1 MPSDLDSRTVVCVAR
16 QPILDRAGRVYGY
29 ELLYRD
35 GLHAS
40 TCPAGDNLASSRV
53 FSDAVL
59 SLGLEKLTGG
69 KPAFVNFTRDL
80 LLSGAARLVRNNT
93 LVIEIL
99 ETVNID
105 AEVIAACRA
114 LRGQGYSLAL
124 DDFVPGS
131 DAEQLIPC
139 VKYVKIDVLQTTPAE
154 RAKLAERF
162 RSLGISLVAEKVETR
177 EMADAVLAN
186 GYRFAQGYYY
196 CRPTTFAA
204 QALPARRL
212 AHLSL
217 FAALNRSD
225 LTVDEVEDLV
235 KHDVSLSYRILRSIN
250 SAAYSLRRE
259 IESIRQALV
268 LLGVDQIR
276 KWAAVW
282 TLAGLNEGGTPETVT
297 VALLRARSCEVLGI
311 LLANKERGELFFLLG
326 LCSLLDA
333 IVGRPMTD
341 LLKEMPLPVGT
352 KDALLGQA
360 NQERSVLDA
369 VIAYENGLW
378 DEAASAIGP
387 LGLKEAALPD
397 AYADALKWARGLSVA
412 A

>member
-1 MPSDLDSRTVVCVAR
+1 MPSDLDSRTVLCVAR
-16 QPILDRAGRVYGY
+16 QPILDRGGRVYGY
-29 ELLYRD
+29 ELLYRE
-35 GLHAS
+35 GLSS
-40 TCPAGDNLASSRV
+40 TACPAGDSLASSRV

-59 SLGLEKLTGG
+59 ALGLEKLTGG
-69 KPAFVNFTRDL
+69 KPAFVNFTREL
-80 LLSGAARLVRNNT
+80 LLNGAAHLVRNNS
-93 LVIEIL
+93 LVIEVL
-99 ETVNID
+99 ETVNVD
-105 AEVIAACRA
+105 ADVIAACRG
-114 LRGQGYSLAL
+114 LRGQGYALAL

-162 RSLGISLVAEKVETR
+162 RSLGISLIAEKVETR

-235 KHDVSLSYRILRSIN
+235 KQDVSLTYRILRSIN

-297 VALLRARSCEVLGI
+297 VALLRARSCEVLGTT
-311 LLANKERGELFFLLG
+311 LVNKEKGEMFFLLG

-333 IVGRPMTD
+333 IVGRPMQE
-341 LLKEMPLPVGT
+341 LIKEMPLPSAT
-352 KDALLGQA
+352 REALLGRP
-360 NQERSVLDA
+360 NQERSVLNG
-369 VIAYENGLW
+369 VVAYENGQW
-378 DEAASAIGP
+378 DEADAAVAP
-387 LGLKEAALPD
+387 LGLKEAALPE

-412 A
+412 C

>member
-1 MPSDLDSRTVVCVAR
+1 M
-16 QPILDRAGRVYGY
+16 DRAGRVYGY
-29 ELLYRD
+29 ELLYRE
-35 GLHAS
+35 GLNSNA
-40 TCPAGDNLASSRV
+40 CPAGESFASSRV

-59 SLGLEKLTGG
+59 ALGLDKLTGG

-80 LLSGAARLVRNNT
+80 LLTDAARLVRPT
-93 LVIEIL
+93 SVVIEVL

-105 AEVIAACRA
+105 ADVLAVCRA
-114 LRGQGYSLAL
+114 LRGQGYALAL

-139 VKYVKIDVLQTTPAE
+139 VKYVKIDVLATTAGE
-154 RAKLAERF
+154 RAKQAERF
-162 RSLGISLVAEKVETR
+162 RALGISLVAEKVETR

-217 FAALNRSD
+217 FAALNRTD

-235 KHDVSLSYRILRSIN
+235 KHDVSLSYRILRSVN

-259 IESIRQALV
+259 IESIRQAIV

-282 TLAGLNEGGTPETVT
+282 ALAGLNESGTPETVT
-297 VALLRARSCEVLGI
+297 VALLRARCAEVLASALGS
-311 LLANKERGELFFLLG
+311 KERAEVFFLLG
-326 LCSLLDA
+326 LCSLLDV
-333 IVGRPMTD
+333 IVGRPMNE
-341 LLKEMPLPVGT
+341 LLKEMPLPGST
-352 KDALLGQA
+352 KDALLG
-360 NQERSVLDA
+360 NKNDERSLLNA
-369 VIAYENGLW
+369 VVAYENGQW
-378 DEAASAIGP
+378 DDAGAALAP
-387 LGLKEAALPD
+387 FGLKDSALPN
-397 AYADALKWARGLSVA
+397 AYAEALKWARGLTNA